1 MKIENIKISW
11 FLPVRR
17 YASTSTSY
25 GPLSVCLPVRHKSVF
40 YQKGWTDRAGFSQ
53 KGFLR
58 PTKFKHLQNKRT
70 SPWNFVLNSWL

>member
-25 GPLSVCLPVRHKSVF
+25 GPLSVCLSVCL
-40 YQKGWTDRAGFSQ
+40 SV
-53 KGFLR
+53 
-58 PTKFKHLQNKRT
+58 T
-70 SPWNFVLNSWL
+70 SRCSIKKDGRIELVFRKKASFDL

>member
-25 GPLSVCLPVRHKSVF
+25 GPLSVCLPACPPQVGVLSKRMDGSSWFFAKRLPSTYEV
-40 YQKGWTDRAGFSQ
+40 QTS
-53 KGFLR
+53 
-58 PTKFKHLQNKRT
+58 TK
-70 SPWNFVLNSWL
+70 